1 MASEDLNFKTKAD
14 KMVAALSRLL
24 PNMGDPVQQVLRL
37 DLYVN
42 TMMSVLLFEVP
53 VWARAME
60 VN

>member
-53 VWARAME
+53 V
-60 VN
+60 